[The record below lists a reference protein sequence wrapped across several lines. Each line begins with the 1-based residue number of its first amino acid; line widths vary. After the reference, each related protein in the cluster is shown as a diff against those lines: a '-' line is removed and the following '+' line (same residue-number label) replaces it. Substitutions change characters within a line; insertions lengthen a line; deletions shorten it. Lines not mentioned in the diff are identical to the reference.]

1 MRSISSRST
10 VKAQAKPAKLFGG
23 EDKIVYDATIEDKTY
38 DDVDA
43 AKAAIKVTK
52 KVNDE
57 AAEELTKGITF
68 GDAVEDTTNTDTT
81 VKVYKITVKV
91 DGKDVKALTFKV
103 KVVVTPPTGETE
115 IKDEVKTAD
124 TVVKADDADL

>member
-1 MRSISSRST
+1 M
-10 VKAQAKPAKLFGG
+10 FGG

>member
-1 MRSISSRST
+1 M
-10 VKAQAKPAKLFGG
+10 FGG

-57 AAEELTKGITF
+57 DAKEVTTGITF
-68 GDAVEDTTNTDTT
+68 GDAVEDTTNTDAT
-81 VKVYKITVKV
+81 VKVYKIAVKV
-91 DGKDVKALTFKV
+91 DGKDIKTLTFKV
-103 KVVVTPPTGETE
+103 KVVAGGTVGAE